1 MKTALIIATL
11 ALCSCN
17 LYNGLQFLGYRPNIR
32 YSAADH
38 YKAQVIGSGTKA
50 RTVERIEY
58 VMANKPPRPTLKNI
72 KEAIEWLD
80 LETSGRMPK
89 N

>member
-1 MKTALIIATL
+1 MKTLLAITSL

-32 YSAADH
+32 YTAEDH
-38 YKAQVIGSGTKA
+38 YRAAVMASGTKA
-50 RTVERIEY
+50 RTAERIDY

-72 KEAIEWLD
+72 KAAIEWPD
-80 LETSGRMPK
+80 LEEAGRLPK
-89 N
+89 L

>member
-1 MKTALIIATL
+1 MKTLL
-11 ALCSCN
+11 AILSLCLCSCN

-32 YSAADH
+32 YTAADH
-38 YKAQVIGSGTKA
+38 YKAAVIASGTKA
-50 RTVERIEY
+50 RTAERIEY

-80 LETSGRMPK
+80 LETAGQIPK
-89 N
+89 L